1 MSEQRGQQVDPAG
14 VARMPLPTPEP
25 PNIQAMYSDLMK
37 EYNLLYSTVRNVL
50 MDTGQL
56 GKDEVPETDVLARLA
71 ADVIRKQSILAEEGK
86 AERERWTQ
94 NENRWRAL
102 DMMAKYHSEDDATS
116 WIVGARNLC
125 RAVESSDFVG

>member
-1 MSEQRGQQVDPAG
+1 MSETRGQVMVGGAQFP
-14 VARMPLPTPEP
+14 PPTAQPD
-25 PNIQAMYSDLMK
+25 IQAMYSDLMK

-71 ADVIRKQSILAEEGK
+71 ADVIRRQSILAEEGK

-102 DMMAKYHSEDDATS
+102 DMMAKYKPEAGAGG
-116 WIVGARNLC
+116 WITGARDLC
-125 RAVESSDFVG
+125 RAVESSDFLG